1 MSSYLNGID
10 LNVVTRAFAGADSV
24 FWLVPPDPHAKSVEA
39 AYADFSRPAC
49 EAFKRQGVKRVVGVS
64 ALGRGTPWVA
74 HAGLVTASLAMD
86 DLIASTGVSYRALTN
101 PSFMDNLLRQ
111 VESIK
116 KEGLFSLPI
125 SGDLKQPS
133 CATRDIAAVGARL
146 LLDHSWSGVASR
158 PVLGPE
164 DLSYH
169 DMAQIMSEVL
179 GKPVRFQQITG
190 EAFKARLLQR
200 GMSEAMAQ
208 GQPRH
213 VGRLQPGARH
223 RRAAHTRV
231 HHPHQLPPVVRG
243 SAASSRPGLS
253 TTATEN
259 EHETIERKQC
269 MEIAGKVV
277 LITGASSGIGL
288 VTARLFAQK
297 GAKLALAAR
306 SAEKLA
312 QLASELPDALALP
325 TDLRDEAEVRRMV
338 TQTREHYQ
346 RIDVLIN
353 NAAQGQFAPIEN
365 MNLGIYRTIF
375 EVNVV
380 SVIAAMQEVIPIMR
394 AQGGGVI
401 INISSGASKIPPE
414 RYRTNPVAP
423 YASTKYALNA
433 ITLIGRQQLAA
444 DNISLGLVYPGV
456 TATNFFNTL
465 LEGRQPTSAPGGAT
479 DVASPESVAETILE
493 AVETQAA
500 EVYTE
505 NLKQALSESTLR
517 A

>member
-1 MSSYLNGID
+1 
-10 LNVVTRAFAGADSV
+10 
-24 FWLVPPDPHAKSVEA
+24 
-39 AYADFSRPAC
+39 
-49 EAFKRQGVKRVVGVS
+49 
-64 ALGRGTPWVA
+64 
-74 HAGLVTASLAMD
+74 
-86 DLIASTGVSYRALTN
+86 
-101 PSFMDNLLRQ
+101 
-111 VESIK
+111 
-116 KEGLFSLPI
+116 
-125 SGDLKQPS
+125 
-133 CATRDIAAVGARL
+133 
-146 LLDHSWSGVASR
+146 
-158 PVLGPE
+158 
-164 DLSYH
+164 
-169 DMAQIMSEVL
+169 
-179 GKPVRFQQITG
+179 
-190 EAFKARLLQR
+190 
-200 GMSEAMAQ
+200 
-208 GQPRH
+208 
-213 VGRLQPGARH
+213 
-223 RRAAHTRV
+223 
-231 HHPHQLPPVVRG
+231 
-243 SAASSRPGLS
+243 
-253 TTATEN
+253 
-259 EHETIERKQC
+259 

-288 VTARLFAQK
+288 ATARLFARK

-312 QLASELPDALALP
+312 QLAKALPEALAVP
-325 TDLRDEAEVRRMV
+325 TDLRDEAAVRQMV
-338 TQTREHYQ
+338 TQTQEYYQ

-353 NAAQGQFAPIEN
+353 NAAQGQFAPIEK
-365 MNLGIYRTIF
+365 MNLEIYRTIF

-414 RYRTNPVAP
+414 RYGTNPVAP
-423 YASTKYALNA
+423 YTSTKYALNA

-465 LEGRQPTSAPGGAT
+465 LEGRQPASAPGGAT

-505 NLKQALSESTLR
+505 NLKQALSSSTLH